1 MPWDSGTGSIDQLVQ
16 GFSFS
21 QPACPE
27 HMLVNSQLL
36 GTPGSSQVRGHL
48 APLGIPGCCLAVLG
62 TRLGQADPLGISARG
77 VWGAARHSGCT
88 LQCLGAALWCLGC
101 SFA

>member
-1 MPWDSGTGSIDQLVQ
+1 MLWESGTGSIDQLVQ

-36 GTPGSSQVRGHL
+36 GTPGSSQVRGCRGHP
-48 APLGIPGCCLAVLG
+48 ARFGMSGCCLAVFG
-62 TRLGQADPLGISARG
+62 TRLGEVDPLGISPRG
-77 VWGAARHSGCT
+77 V
-88 LQCLGAALWCLGC
+88 LGR